1 MEWNE
6 TFRTRRDPFAPK
18 IFSNLSPEILVEWIA
33 PSDAIVLEKLRFQK
47 MFSSTRKRKVGLL
60 NFLRFKERFRKAPFS
75 WRFSVEGTPNRRKK
89 ALFSNSS
96 GAVETGLY
104 WLLDILAGY
113 KNFEVF
119 LDGITEY

>member
-18 IFSNLSPEILVEWIA
+18 IFSNLSTEIMVEWIA

-60 NFLRFKERFRKAPFS
+60 NFLRFKKRFRKAPFS

-96 GAVETGLY
+96 GAV
-104 WLLDILAGY
+104 
-113 KNFEVF
+113 
-119 LDGITEY
+119 